1 VSGATLGHGRLR
13 GYGDKSPWRQAS
25 SSWPSRY
32 RGPVSLADPT
42 HAEQTF
48 FAVLNRNDEVKNALT
63 IDLPERVL
71 DPEETVIDTKV
82 GDIQNDTTPIL
93 LATDRRVVLTRRRA
107 FGSWKVLKQA
117 PAAEVVDVDYKPT
130 LLSGKLRVHLHD
142 GSQIVL
148 KTATKEHA
156 QRFVSTM
163 HGLLGR

>member
-1 VSGATLGHGRLR
+1 MSGETLGHGRLR
-13 GYGDKSPWRQAS
+13 GHGDKSPWPQEK

-32 RGPVSLADPT
+32 GDLVSLADPT

-63 IDLPERVL
+63 IDLPGRVL
-71 DPEETVIDTKV
+71 DPEETVIDTKI

-107 FGSWKVLKQA
+107 FGSWKILKEA
-117 PAAEVVDVDYKPT
+117 PAAQVVGVDYKPT
-130 LLSGKLRVHLHD
+130 LLSGKLRVHLRD
-142 GSQIVL
+142 GAQIVL
-148 KTATKEHA
+148 KTATKDHA
-156 QRFVSTM
+156 ERFVSTM